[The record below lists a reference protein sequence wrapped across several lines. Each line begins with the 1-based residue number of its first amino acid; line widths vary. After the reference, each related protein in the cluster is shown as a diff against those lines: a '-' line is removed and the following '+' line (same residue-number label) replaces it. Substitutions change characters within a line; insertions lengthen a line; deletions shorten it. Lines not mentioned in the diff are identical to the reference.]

1 MSASLGLV
9 IAACL
14 LFSMVMGGVS
24 IVDLLRPVR
33 GATMPADSSVDARSA

>member
-1 MSASLGLV
+1 MNVSLGLV
-9 IAACL
+9 IGACF

-33 GATMPADSSVDARSA
+33 ATTMPTASRVRARSA